1 MDKDTALDQ
10 HDSDRRLALTFAST
24 VPGYFSPDQLAV
36 LADFTEGA
44 ITRSRGPILEIG
56 SYCGRSTVIIG
67 TMAQRHHRRFIT
79 VDRHLG
85 SIEMQPP
92 FPYFDPAIID
102 RVHGRL
108 DSISVLMDT
117 LELAGLREWVTV
129 MVTPSQV
136 LTHLLRPGFSMIMI
150 DGGHD
155 ALSTWTD
162 YLCAIALLADD
173 GTLVIDDVFEDPSRG
188 GRPPFEVMTAALHSG
203 FTLVERSGPLV
214 ALRRTTAPS
223 FAR

>member
-155 ALSTWTD
+155 ALSAWTD